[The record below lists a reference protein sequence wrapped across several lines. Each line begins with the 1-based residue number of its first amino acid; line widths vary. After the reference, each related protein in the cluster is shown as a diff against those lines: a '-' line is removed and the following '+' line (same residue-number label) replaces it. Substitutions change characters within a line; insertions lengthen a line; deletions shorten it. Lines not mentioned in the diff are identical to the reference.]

1 MHAPRVRVVRRPV
14 HGVLLLDKPLGLSSN
29 DALQKAKWL
38 LRAEKAGHTGTLDPL
53 ATGVLPLCF
62 GAATKFSALQL
73 EAVKTYE
80 ATAVLGIKTSTG
92 DAEGEVIATRDVSV
106 TQADLQKVQQQF
118 TGKLR
123 QLPPMH
129 SALKKDGKALY
140 EYARAGIEVEREMRD
155 IEVYALD
162 IEAIAPIAGTE
173 SAQNAIKI
181 VAKVSKGTYIRTL
194 GEDIGEALQCGAHL
208 SSLRRIETGGLSIS
222 KAVTLA
228 QLEAMSEDERMAAL
242 QPTSS
247 LLAGHQVVTLD
258 NENAGRF
265 LSGLRRRTE
274 LPDNEY
280 VAVYG
285 EHPRALLGSAHIK
298 AGELIPTRLLSPIE
312 VSQTLAQGL
321 SPEAATTVLN

>member
-1 MHAPRVRVVRRPV
+1 MAASRRESGPYR
-14 HGVLLLDKPLGLSSN
+14 N
-29 DALQKAKWL
+29 
-38 LRAEKAGHTGTLDPL
+38 AGSTGDRR
-53 ATGVLPLCF
+53 LPLCF

-92 DAEGEVIATRDVSV
+92 DAEGEVISTRAVNV
-106 TQADLQKVQQQF
+106 TEADLARVQRQF

-129 SALKKDGKALY
+129 SALKKDGMALY

-162 IEAIAPIAGTE
+162 LMKIEPLAPIE
-173 SAQNAIKI
+173 YKHFAIKI
-181 VAKVSKGTYIRTL
+181 IAKVSKGTYIRTL

-208 SSLRRIETGGLSIS
+208 SSLRRIETGGLKIE
-222 KAVTLA
+222 KAFTLA
-228 QLEAMSEDERMAAL
+228 QLEAMSEEERMAAL
-242 QPTSS
+242 QPVDS
-247 LLAGHQVVTLD
+247 LLAGHEAVMLD
-258 NENAGRF
+258 SENAGRF

-274 LPDNEY
+274 LPDNDH

-285 EHPRALLGSAHIK
+285 PSPSSAQAAKSLLGSAHIK

-312 VSQTLAQGL
+312 VSQTLAQELHL
-321 SPEAATTVLN
+321 SSANTVLN